1 VSHGGSWAGYRSD
14 LIRFPDRK
22 LSVVCL
28 CNLGS
33 TNPSGL
39 ATQVAEIYLADQL
52 KAGSEN
58 AKTVASATG
67 APETIALGE
76 DQLKDK
82 VGIYRSR
89 V

>member
-33 TNPSGL
+33 TNPSRL